1 MNKQIKSI
9 ILIILFDILLMSC
22 VFVTLVLPHGLVF
35 LLSFIFQMG
44 GILLL
49 LRALGEQNEDNKTD
63 NFFSSYDARDYKY
76 KPDARDYKY
85 KPTCFSRFERYVPPV
100 KNQGKTGACAACG
113 AAEALEFHEYLRTG
127 QHTEMSVGYIYGNR
141 AYDKSESKRGMSLR
155 SALKTLVHNG
165 DVPVKLFPQCSD
177 MPQAV
182 KDYVARD
189 KSIDKEAKKHTI
201 DKFYRIKN
209 TKGVMQSLVAHGVV
223 LAAIRWANVK
233 YDIHDGNA
241 YVSFP
246 DGKKT
251 KGGHCILIYGWTKDG
266 WLVSNSWG
274 EEWGFNGRCI
284 VPFDAP
290 FVEYWGVFC
299 KDTSR
304 GHLSISERNILLKK
318 LYKIINAVANF
329 FLRM

>member
-1 MNKQIKSI
+1 MMNNTAN
-9 ILIILFDILLMSC
+9 L
-22 VFVTLVLPHGLVF
+22 
-35 LLSFIFQMG
+35 
-44 GILLL
+44 
-49 LRALGEQNEDNKTD
+49 
-63 NFFSSYDARDYKY
+63 FSSYDARDYKY
-76 KPDARDYKY
+76 KPI
-85 KPTCFSRFERYVPPV
+85 CFSPRINAEYFERYVPPV

-127 QHTEMSVGYIYGNR
+127 QHTEMSVGYVYGNR
-141 AYDKSESKRGMSLR
+141 AYDKGKSKRGMSLR

-177 MPQAV
+177 MPQAA
-182 KDYVARD
+182 KDYAARD

-209 TKGVMQSLVAHGVV
+209 TKGVRQSLISHGVV

-233 YDIHDGNA
+233 YDVHDGNA

-274 EEWGFNGRCI
+274 EEWGVNGRCI

-290 FVEYWGVFC
+290 FVEYWGVSC
-299 KDTSR
+299 KDTST
-304 GHLSISERNILLKK
+304 GHESISERNILLKK
-318 LYKIINAVANF
+318 LYKIINAVVNL
-329 FLRM
+329 FLRGREQYGLFRQRGDDKAKVFC